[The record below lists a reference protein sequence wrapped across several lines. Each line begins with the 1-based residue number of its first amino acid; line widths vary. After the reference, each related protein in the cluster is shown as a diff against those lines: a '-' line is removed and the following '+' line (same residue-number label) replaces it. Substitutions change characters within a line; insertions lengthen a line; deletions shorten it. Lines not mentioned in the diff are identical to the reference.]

1 MAVPQGIKTPFELS
15 KTRGSPVIAEG
26 VALFESSI
34 RMILRTVPGER
45 PYRPSFGSWLSVMVF
60 ANMTEG
66 AAFQAIAE
74 AKRALTT
81 WEPRIKLQ
89 DILFEL
95 KGPSTIFL
103 TIIWSPN
110 GAPTTY
116 RTTVEFRT

>member
-1 MAVPQGIKTPFELS
+1 MGVPQGIKVPFELN

-26 VALFESSI
+26 NALFDSSI

-45 PYRPSFGSWLSVMVF
+45 PFRPEFGSWVSLMIFS
-60 ANMTEG
+60 NMSEG

-74 AKRALTT
+74 AKRAIRA
-81 WEPRIKLQ
+81 WEPRVLVE

-95 KGPSTIFL
+95 EDTSIFL

-110 GAPTTY
+110 GAPTQFRSTL
-116 RTTVEFRT
+116 EFRT